1 MVTARLIDNIWAT
14 RKSELLNG
22 YKLMLVEI
30 IGGIE
35 AGKRLVAADVISA
48 VSGTRIN
55 YWGKEDNVDMCL
67 AVEEIMIEGAI
78 HAFKKLN
85 ISQGKIVQYIMEEYD
100 KSEEEAEKLIRECE
114 Q

>member
-48 VSGTRIN
+48 GIGDRVLVTTGSSARRMFDNDNIPIDAAIIGIID
-55 YWGKEDNVDMCL
+55 EDCCFV
-67 AVEEIMIEGAI
+67 V
-78 HAFKKLN
+78 
-85 ISQGKIVQYIMEEYD
+85 
-100 KSEEEAEKLIRECE
+100 
-114 Q
+114 

>member
-1 MVTARLIDNIWAT
+1 MVTARLIDNIWAA

-48 VSGTRIN
+48 GIGDRVLVATGSSARRMLENDNIPVDAAIIGIID
-55 YWGKEDNVDMCL
+55 EDCCF
-67 AVEEIMIEGAI
+67 EE
-78 HAFKKLN
+78 
-85 ISQGKIVQYIMEEYD
+85 
-100 KSEEEAEKLIRECE
+100 
-114 Q
+114 

>member
-48 VSGTRIN
+48 GIGDRVLVTTGSSARRMF
-55 YWGKEDNVDMCL
+55 DNDNITID
-67 AVEEIMIEGAI
+67 EAI
-78 HAFKKLN
+78 
-85 ISQGKIVQYIMEEYD
+85 IGIID
-100 KSEEEAEKLIRECE
+100 
-114 Q
+114 